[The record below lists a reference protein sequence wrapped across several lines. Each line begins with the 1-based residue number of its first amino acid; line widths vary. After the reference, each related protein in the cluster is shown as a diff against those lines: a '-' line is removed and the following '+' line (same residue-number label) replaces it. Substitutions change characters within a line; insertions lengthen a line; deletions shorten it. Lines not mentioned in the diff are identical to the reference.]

1 MTKHELVVKLAE
13 KCECLQKDAKRFIDE
28 LDAIIEN
35 ELKENQRFDGLAS
48 GSLKVKTRAARKGT
62 NPQTGKQ
69 IDVPEKKTVVF
80 RPSKRFKESIN

>member
-1 MTKHELVVKLAE
+1 MTKQELVVKLAE
-13 KCECLQKDAKRFIDE
+13 QCEWKQKDVRKM
-28 LDAIIEN
+28 LDDLNGIIEN
-35 ELKENQRFDGLAS
+35 ELKENQRFDCLSVGI
-48 GSLKVKTRAARKGT
+48 LKVKTRAAHKGT